1 MNENII
7 SDKEILTMFRL
18 DSKKSQAFELL
29 VRKYQQKIY
38 WQIRRNINEHDDAND
53 VMQEVFLKV
62 WRSLDQFREDSLLYS
77 WLFRITHNEC
87 INWHR
92 KNSKLKNHVD
102 IVNINQSEHNN
113 LASETHELSAN
124 QIQKKLNEAIETLPE
139 KQKIIFH
146 LKYFQELKYE
156 EISAQLGTSV
166 GALKAS
172 YHIAVKKI
180 EKYLNES

>member
-1 MNENII
+1 MNENI
-7 SDKEILTMFRL
+7 SDKKILDMFRL
-18 DSKKSQAFELL
+18 DSKKNQAFELL

-38 WQIRRNINEHDDAND
+38 WQIRRNIEEHEDAND

-62 WRSLDQFREDSLLYS
+62 WKSLEQFREDSQLYS
-77 WLFRITHNEC
+77 WLFRIAHNEC

-92 KNSKLKNHVD
+92 KNRNIKNHLD
-102 IVNINQSEHNN
+102 IDNIDQKDENSLANATQEVNAREIE
-113 LASETHELSAN
+113 
-124 QIQKKLNEAIETLPE
+124 KKLYEAIETLPE

-180 EKYLNES
+180 ENYLSEH

>member
-1 MNENII
+1 MNENI
-7 SDKEILTMFRL
+7 SDKEILDMFRL
-18 DSKKSQAFELL
+18 DSKKNQAFELL

-38 WQIRRNINEHDDAND
+38 WQIRRNIEEHDDAND

-62 WRSLDQFREDSLLYS
+62 WKALDQFREDSQLYS
-77 WLFRITHNEC
+77 WLFRIAHNEC

-92 KNSKLKNHVD
+92 KNRKLKNQVD
-102 IVNINQSEHNN
+102 IDNIDQKDENS
-113 LASETHELSAN
+113 LASEN
-124 QIQKKLNEAIETLPE
+124 QGINAREIEKKLHEAIETLPE
-139 KQKIIFH
+139 KQKIVFH

-180 EKYLNES
+180 ENYLNEN

>member
-1 MNENII
+1 MNENI
-7 SDKEILTMFRL
+7 SDKKILDMFRL
-18 DSKKSQAFELL
+18 DSKKNQAFELL

-38 WQIRRNINEHDDAND
+38 WQIRRNIEEHEDAND

-62 WRSLDQFREDSLLYS
+62 WKSLEQFREDSQLYS
-77 WLFRITHNEC
+77 WLFRIAHNEC

-92 KNSKLKNHVD
+92 KNRNIKNQLD
-102 IVNINQSEHNN
+102 IDNIDQKDENN
-113 LASETHELSAN
+113 LANTTQEVNARE
-124 QIQKKLNEAIETLPE
+124 IEKKLYEAIETLPE

-180 EKYLNES
+180 ENYLSEH

>member
-62 WRSLDQFREDSLLYS
+62 WRSLDQFREDALLYS

>member
-1 MNENII
+1 MKENI
-7 SDKEILTMFRL
+7 SDQEILNMFRL
-18 DSKKSQAFELL
+18 DSKKNQAFELL

-38 WQIRRNINEHDDAND
+38 WQIRRIVEDHDDAND
-53 VMQEVFLKV
+53 VMQEIFLKV
-62 WRSLDQFREDSLLYS
+62 WMSLDGFREDSQLYS

-87 INWHR
+87 ITWHR
-92 KNSKLKNHVD
+92 KNSRTRNHDDVSTLSKAD
-102 IVNINQSEHNN
+102 EESLPSDEQSVSSNEI
-113 LASETHELSAN
+113 E
-124 QIQKKLNEAIETLPE
+124 KKLYEAIETLPE

-156 EISAQLGTSV
+156 EISTQLGTSV

-180 EKYLNES
+180 ENYLSGN

>member
-1 MNENII
+1 MKENI
-7 SDKEILTMFRL
+7 SDQEILNMFRL
-18 DSKKSQAFELL
+18 DSKKNQAFELL
-29 VRKYQQKIY
+29 VRKYQQKVY
-38 WQIRRNINEHDDAND
+38 WQIRRIIEDHDDAND
-53 VMQEVFLKV
+53 VMQEIFLKV
-62 WRSLDQFREDSLLYS
+62 WKALDNFREDSQLYS

-87 INWHR
+87 ITWYR
-92 KNSKLKNHVD
+92 KQSKTRNHDDVSKLSAADEESLPSDV
-102 IVNINQSEHNN
+102 QS
-113 LASETHELSAN
+113 LSSN
-124 QIQKKLNEAIETLPE
+124 EIEKRLFEAIETLPE

-180 EKYLNES
+180 ENYLKGD

>member
-1 MNENII
+1 MKENI
-7 SDKEILTMFRL
+7 SDQEILNMFRL
-18 DSKKSQAFELL
+18 DSKKNQAFELL

-38 WQIRRNINEHDDAND
+38 WQIRRIVEDHDDAND
-53 VMQEVFLKV
+53 VMQEIFLKV
-62 WRSLDQFREDSLLYS
+62 WKSLDGFREDSQLYS

-87 INWHR
+87 ITWHR
-92 KNSKLKNHVD
+92 KNSRTRNHDDVSTLSKAD
-102 IVNINQSEHNN
+102 EESLPSDEQSISSNEI
-113 LASETHELSAN
+113 E
-124 QIQKKLNEAIETLPE
+124 KKLYEAIETLPE

-156 EISAQLGTSV
+156 EISTQLGTSV

-180 EKYLNES
+180 ENYLSGN

>member
-1 MNENII
+1 MKENI
-7 SDKEILTMFRL
+7 SDLEILNMFRL
-18 DSKKSQAFELL
+18 DSKKNQAFELL

-38 WQIRRNINEHDDAND
+38 WQIRRIVEDHDDAND
-53 VMQEVFLKV
+53 VMQEIFLKV
-62 WRSLDQFREDSLLYS
+62 WKSLDGFREDAQLYS

-87 INWHR
+87 ITWHR
-92 KNSKLKNHVD
+92 KNSRAKNHDDVSKLSKAD
-102 IVNINQSEHNN
+102 EESLPSDEQSISSNEI
-113 LASETHELSAN
+113 E
-124 QIQKKLNEAIETLPE
+124 KKLYEAIETLPE

-156 EISAQLGTSV
+156 EISTQLGTSV

-180 EKYLNES
+180 ENYLSGN

>member
-1 MNENII
+1 MNENI
-7 SDKEILTMFRL
+7 SDKEILDMFRL
-18 DSKKSQAFELL
+18 DSKKNQAFELL

-38 WQIRRNINEHDDAND
+38 WQIRRNIEEHEDAND

-62 WRSLDQFREDSLLYS
+62 WKSLEQFREDSQLYS
-77 WLFRITHNEC
+77 WLFRIAHNEC

-92 KNSKLKNHVD
+92 KNRNIKNQLD
-102 IVNINQSEHNN
+102 IDNIDQKDENN
-113 LASETHELSAN
+113 LANTTQEVNARE
-124 QIQKKLNEAIETLPE
+124 IEKKLYEAIETLPE

-180 EKYLNES
+180 ENYLSEH

>member
-1 MNENII
+1 MNENI
-7 SDKEILTMFRL
+7 SDKEILDMFRL
-18 DSKKSQAFELL
+18 DSKKNQAFELL

-38 WQIRRNINEHDDAND
+38 WQIRRNIDEHEDAND

-62 WRSLDQFREDSLLYS
+62 WKSLEQFREDSQLYS
-77 WLFRITHNEC
+77 WLFRIAHNEC

-92 KNSKLKNHVD
+92 KNRNIKNQLD
-102 IVNINQSEHNN
+102 IDNIDQKDENN
-113 LASETHELSAN
+113 LANTTQEVNARE
-124 QIQKKLNEAIETLPE
+124 IEKKLYEAIETLPE

-180 EKYLNES
+180 ENYLSEH

>member
-1 MNENII
+1 MNENI
-7 SDKEILTMFRL
+7 SDKKILDMFRL
-18 DSKKSQAFELL
+18 DSKKNQAFELL

-38 WQIRRNINEHDDAND
+38 WQIRRNIEEHEDAND

-62 WRSLDQFREDSLLYS
+62 WKSLEQFREDSQLYS
-77 WLFRITHNEC
+77 WLFRIAHNEC

-92 KNSKLKNHVD
+92 KNRNIKNHLD
-102 IVNINQSEHNN
+102 IDNIDQKDENSLANATQEVN
-113 LASETHELSAN
+113 ASEIE
-124 QIQKKLNEAIETLPE
+124 KKLYEAIETLPE

-180 EKYLNES
+180 ENYLSEH

>member
-1 MNENII
+1 MKENI
-7 SDKEILTMFRL
+7 SDQEILNMFRL
-18 DSKKSQAFELL
+18 DSKKNQAFELL

-38 WQIRRNINEHDDAND
+38 WQIRRIVEDHDDAND
-53 VMQEVFLKV
+53 VMQEIFLKV
-62 WRSLDQFREDSLLYS
+62 WKSLDGFREDSQLYS

-87 INWHR
+87 ITWHR
-92 KNSKLKNHVD
+92 KNSRTRNHDDV
-102 IVNINQSEHNN
+102 S
-113 LASETHELSAN
+113 TLSKADEESLPSDEQTISSN
-124 QIQKKLNEAIETLPE
+124 EIEKKLYEAIETLPE

-156 EISAQLGTSV
+156 EISTQLGTSV

-180 EKYLNES
+180 ENYLSGN